1 MDPNATVSPDTD
13 STNDTNSNDEEFSF
27 PSGDIE
33 WTNVDPSSLVCDP
46 QEGVAAELQYLI
58 RGAGERDPW
67 GVLITVNEEESYA
80 DVELDIPRAAPEQVQ
95 PRLQALS
102 HQRILFTDED
112 RERQE
117 YQGTPYKWSHAS
129 EFAATVY
136 GAQADARGAVTEAA
150 FETLRQLAAGDPAAI
165 GALEI
170 LRVSLES
177 D

>member
-46 QEGVAAELQYLI
+46 EEGVAAELQYLV
-58 RGAGERDPW
+58 RGVGKRDPW

-80 DVELDIPRAAPEQVQ
+80 DVELDIPCAAPARAL
-95 PRLQALS
+95 PRLQALR
-102 HQRILFTDED
+102 HQRVMFTDED

-117 YQGTPYKWSHAS
+117 YEGTPYKWGHAS
-129 EFAATVY
+129 WFAATVY
-136 GAQADARGAVTEAA
+136 EARAQARDAVTDAA
-150 FETLRQLAAGDPAAI
+150 FETLGELAADDLDAVE
-165 GALEI
+165 ALEI
-170 LRVSLES
+170 LRVSLAS
-177 D
+177 N